1 MTVLDLSRA
10 LPTEGIERF
19 VDRLPE
25 AGDALIV
32 SPALLGR
39 AVDRAA
45 ESGILV
51 VAAVGLQF
59 EAGVPYAALN
69 QLLLPLT
76 GHLPVVP
83 ARQRTDLCM
92 AIGLAPGIAAEETVG
107 PAALALLA
115 AATRERPVLLV
126 LDDLHRADPATLAV
140 LEFLAPRLSLTRAG
154 LLTAGG
160 GLAPG
165 FRTLTAPSNP
175 RRQGEE
181 TVRCRVGR
189 LPATTR
195 RALLELALCRL
206 RRGLDEPMRPA
217 VGAGLVTVDDTDA
230 VSFVDPVVE
239 TVVLGASTSEER
251 RQAHRRLA
259 ERPGISLAARTW
271 HLDQAI
277 VGPDEQVAG
286 LLESAGR
293 AAVLGG
299 DLPTAAAA
307 LQRAAYAS
315 PAPADRGRRLA
326 EAARIKAQIPGAAA
340 DVSGLL
346 AEARLADPAV
356 VESLA
361 ALVARANVLL
371 NANGDVRGAFR
382 LLADGIEVAEQ
393 GGRGGPGLAEAVQ
406 SLLIVCVVGHDEQ
419 MWATFDDILAR
430 HSGDLP
436 RELVAAATALARP
449 GATTPAELDR
459 LDEAIR
465 GLDATTDP
473 DTVFRISMTAYGVD
487 RLAGCCAALRRVVTE
502 TDPEQA
508 GTAVLTGLMMLA
520 VEDLRAGR
528 WQQALREAADGI
540 EMSRRIR
547 LPLQESPGRYVQAYI
562 HAASGECDE
571 LRRLDA
577 TAYQWAVPRG
587 VNSVR
592 AHMAH
597 ATGLGAL
604 GRGDYEEAYATLKPV
619 ASPFDPHDRYASWML
634 LDFVEACLAT
644 LRLDEARA
652 HVAAA
657 ATAGLPRLSA
667 RNRFVHAGVA
677 AMTAGDDQA
686 DALFTA
692 ALADATAEAGSFH
705 RARIELSYGRWLRR
719 HRRPRDARR
728 LLREALVTFEQLG
741 AAPWAARA
749 GAELDATA
757 GTRSSEAGR
766 LTPRELVVAELAAA
780 GLTNKQISER
790 LQVSHRTI
798 GSHLARV
805 FPKLRVSSRAA
816 LRGALAR
823 LSEA

>member
-1 MTVLDLSRA
+1 MTVLDLPRA
-10 LPTEGIERF
+10 LPAGGIERF

-25 AGDALIV
+25 AGDALV
-32 SPALLGR
+32 VCPALLGR

-69 QLLLPLT
+69 QLLLPLID
-76 GHLPVVP
+76 HLPVVP
-83 ARQRTDLCM
+83 PRQRTDLCM

-115 AATRERPVLLV
+115 AATRDRPVLLV

-154 LLTAGG
+154 LLTAGTG
-160 GLAPG
+160 PVPG
-165 FRTLTAPSNP
+165 FRTLTTPSNP
-175 RRQGEE
+175 RRHAEE
-181 TVRCRVGR
+181 TVRRRVGR
-189 LPATTR
+189 LPAPTR
-195 RALLELALCRL
+195 RALLELALCHL
-206 RRGLDEPMRPA
+206 RRELDEPMRPA
-217 VGAGLVTVDDTDA
+217 VSAGLVTVDDSDA

-259 ERPGISLAARTW
+259 ERPGIGLAARTR
-271 HLDQAI
+271 HLDQAT
-277 VGPDEQVAG
+277 VGPDEEVAG

-293 AAVLGG
+293 TAVLAG
-299 DLPTAAAA
+299 DMPTAAAA

-315 PAPADRGRRLA
+315 PATADRGRRLA
-326 EAARIKAQIPGAAA
+326 EAARVKAQIPGTAA

-356 VESLA
+356 VESLS

-371 NANGDVRGAFR
+371 DASGDVRGAHR
-382 LLADGIEVAEQ
+382 LLVDGIEDAQ
-393 GGRGGPGLAEAVQ
+393 RRGETGPALAEAVQ
-406 SLLIVCVVGHDEQ
+406 SLLIVCVAGHDEH
-419 MWATFDDILAR
+419 MWAGFDDVLAR
-430 HSGDLP
+430 HAGELP
-436 RELVAAATALARP
+436 CELVAAATTLARP
-449 GATTPAELDR
+449 GAATPAVLDR
-459 LDEAIR
+459 LDDAIR
-465 GLDATTDP
+465 DLDTTTDA
-473 DTVFRISMTAYGVD
+473 DTVFRVSMSAYGVD
-487 RLAGCCAALRRVVTE
+487 RLAGCYAALRRVVTG
-502 TDPEQA
+502 TDPQEA

-540 EMSRRIR
+540 RLSRRIR
-547 LPLQESPGRYVQAYI
+547 LPLQESPARYVQAYI
-562 HAASGECDE
+562 HAAAGEYDE

-577 TAYQWAVPRG
+577 QAYQWAVPRG

-619 ASPFDPHDRYASWML
+619 ASPFDPHDRYAPWML

-644 LRLDEARA
+644 LRIDEARA

-657 ATAGLPRLSA
+657 AAAGVPGLSA
-667 RNRFVHAGVA
+667 RNRFIHAGVA
-677 AMTAGDDQA
+677 AMTAPDDEA
-686 DALFTA
+686 EELYTV

-719 HRRPRDARR
+719 RRRPRDARR
-728 LLREALVTFEQLG
+728 LLREALTTFQELG
-741 AAPWAARA
+741 ATPWVSRA
-749 GAELDATA
+749 SAELDATA

-766 LTPRELVVAELAAA
+766 LTPQELVVAELAAA
-780 GLTNKQISER
+780 GLTNKQIGER

-823 LSEA
+823 LAEA